1 MGRSSG
7 NYGGYRGRRT
17 LTDILRI
24 IAIILGAAVVLVLV
38 GLFWAQ
44 DYIVYTD
51 EGLRLELPFFRDEP
65 QSVDKSALDPGSITI
80 KEQAAPGT
88 SGAVSSAQME
98 PESAMMALQFPLS
111 GLLDGSAEAALLE
124 AGANTL
130 IVEMKGGDG
139 KLAWRSDVELARQ
152 AQVNGTAEVEPALE
166 RLREKGITT
175 VARVCCF
182 RDDSIPYYD
191 TGLALRTSS
200 GNWRDEKGL
209 RWLSPACEPAREY
222 LAELCGELAQMGFDQ
237 ILLESFAF
245 PAEGD
250 LDRIVQGERYD
261 PQQWSGQVQAFLE
274 QVEQELSP
282 YHTQLALL
290 IEWNSLSENGGA
302 SGLSIQLLDSL
313 DCQLWMGNG
322 EGQEELE
329 TLLTQAGVDR
339 ACRVK
344 IVEQLDQ
351 QAAAA
356 QAVLDEHTGI

>member
-24 IAIILGAAVVLVLV
+24 IAIVLGAAVVLVLA
-38 GLFWAQ
+38 GLFLAQ

-51 EGLRLELPFFRDEP
+51 EGLRLELPFFKNEP
-65 QSVDKSALDPGSITI
+65 QGADESALDPGSITI

-88 SGAVSSAQME
+88 SGSASSAQAE
-98 PESAMMALQFPLS
+98 PEAAMMACQLPLGS
-111 GLLDGSAEAALLE
+111 LLDGSAEAALLE

-139 KLAWRSDVELARQ
+139 KLAWRSEAALAQQ

-166 RLREKGITT
+166 RLQEKGITT

-191 TGLALRTSS
+191 TELALRTSS

-237 ILLESFAF
+237 VLLESFAF
-245 PAEGD
+245 PTEGE

-282 YHTQLALL
+282 YHTQLALMV
-290 IEWNSLSENGGA
+290 EWNSLSENGSN
-302 SGLSIQLLDSL
+302 SGLAVQMLGSL
-313 DCQLWMGNG
+313 DCQIWMGDG

-339 ACRVK
+339 SSQVK
-344 IVEQLDQ
+344 IVAQLDQ
-351 QAAAA
+351 QAASA
-356 QAVLDEHTGI
+356 QAVLAEST